1 MENYKYDIGTYIKK
15 NKPEHL
21 KDSDLAD
28 VLKNTW
34 KPDKTKLKTIIET
47 IELCGH
53 QGLALRGGQDSGELS
68 LKTPVKNDGNFRSL
82 LRYRIQS
89 GDNLFLNHIQNCSK
103 NASYISADV
112 QNEVISI
119 ISEYIQHKIC
129 DKINEGKYFTILADE
144 TTDISRIEQFSLCIR
159 YLEKS
164 SNFENDNSYFT
175 REDFLQFVPV
185 HSTVGLELAN
195 TIISTLTGLGINLKY
210 LRGQGYDGAANMRSV
225 FRGVQAIIMQK
236 LPKAIY
242 THCFAHCLNLC
253 LNDAS
258 KVQQV
263 RNTLGIVQ
271 EISAF
276 FRVSAKRSY
285 ILRQKLEPKAFSGLK
300 KFCETR
306 WVERHE
312 SILIFV
318 EGFYEIVC
326 ALEEIMSEDNN
337 KVVASLHKSLCDFLF
352 IITICIM
359 EKVLGLTY
367 FISKFLQTENLDLI
381 TAIESVKETTQKLED
396 IRNEETFT
404 EIYHQACEIGK
415 SVGVIPVIPRVVGTQ
430 KHRENYQV
438 HNNDYASYYRQS
450 IFYVYLDDI
459 LASFNERFQT
469 NSNIIISL
477 SCILPNKIGN
487 SSFND
492 LKPAIS
498 FYEEDLVIE
507 NYKLLEN
514 EFEFWKQKWSREKN
528 CIPKNAL
535 GTLPKC
541 PEELF
546 PNINVFF

>member
-1 MENYKYDIGTYIKK
+1 M
-15 NKPEHL
+15 
-21 KDSDLAD
+21 
-28 VLKNTW
+28 
-34 KPDKTKLKTIIET
+34 
-47 IELCGH
+47 
-53 QGLALRGGQDSGELS
+53 
-68 LKTPVKNDGNFRSL
+68 
-82 LRYRIQS
+82 
-89 GDNLFLNHIQNCSK
+89 
-103 NASYISADV
+103 
-112 QNEVISI
+112 
-119 ISEYIQHKIC
+119 
-129 DKINEGKYFTILADE
+129 
-144 TTDISRIEQFSLCIR
+144 
-159 YLEKS
+159 
-164 SNFENDNSYFT
+164 
-175 REDFLQFVPV
+175 
-185 HSTVGLELAN
+185 
-195 TIISTLTGLGINLKY
+195 TGLGINLKY

-381 TAIESVKETTQKLED
+381 TD
-396 IRNEETFT
+396 IVCKRN
-404 EIYHQACEIGK
+404 
-415 SVGVIPVIPRVVGTQ
+415 
-430 KHRENYQV
+430 
-438 HNNDYASYYRQS
+438 
-450 IFYVYLDDI
+450 
-459 LASFNERFQT
+459 
-469 NSNIIISL
+469 NS
-477 SCILPNKIGN
+477 K
-487 SSFND
+487 
-492 LKPAIS
+492 
-498 FYEEDLVIE
+498 
-507 NYKLLEN
+507 
-514 EFEFWKQKWSREKN
+514 
-528 CIPKNAL
+528 
-535 GTLPKC
+535 T
-541 PEELF
+541 
-546 PNINVFF
+546 